1 MAEID
6 FEENVT
12 LVLASGD
19 LVYNDTCSFT
29 DGEHTIRIYA
39 NDTQGNCNTTQTVT
53 FTVDTITPSV
63 SIDSPQDN
71 AIMNASSVTVTWS
84 GSDPSPGSGIQTYAY
99 QLDGGAWTNTTATS
113 HTFTDLA
120 EGEHTVRIKV
130 YDWAGNEEVA
140 SVTFIVDTE
149 DPTVSIISPEDDTT
163 FEKDRVTVEWT
174 GSDEGS
180 GIDHYE
186 VRIDNSGWE
195 TVDGTSY
202 EFTDLNDG
210 EHTVDVRVI
219 DKSEKAS
226 MVSVSFTVNTSPI
239 GGPGMME
246 EILIGAGVGV
256 AIAAVAVAL
265 YFLKWKKT

>member
-1 MAEID
+1 M
-6 FEENVT
+6 
-12 LVLASGD
+12 
-19 LVYNDTCSFT
+19 
-29 DGEHTIRIYA
+29 
-39 NDTQGNCNTTQTVT
+39 
-53 FTVDTITPSV
+53 
-63 SIDSPQDN
+63 
-71 AIMNASSVTVTWS
+71 
-84 GSDPSPGSGIQTYAY
+84 
-99 QLDGGAWTNTTATS
+99 
-113 HTFTDLA
+113 
-120 EGEHTVRIKV
+120 
-130 YDWAGNEEVA
+130 
-140 SVTFIVDTE
+140 TFIVDTE